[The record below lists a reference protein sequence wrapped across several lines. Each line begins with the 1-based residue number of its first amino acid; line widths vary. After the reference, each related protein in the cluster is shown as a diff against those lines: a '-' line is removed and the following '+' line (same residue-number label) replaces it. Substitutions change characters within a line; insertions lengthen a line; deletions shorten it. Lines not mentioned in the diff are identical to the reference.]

1 MSFFERCICL
11 DYLSSDESD
20 VSDKEEYDEL
30 GSKSG
35 SAGKFVNGL
44 GGFFCGV
51 VFPSG
56 VTFFSDEYCDGDLM
70 SLDVP

>member
-1 MSFFERCICL
+1 MSFFARCICL

-35 SAGKFVNGL
+35 SAGTYGTGL
-44 GGFFCGV
+44 GGLSRGLGFTL
-51 VFPSG
+51 G
-56 VTFFSDEYCDGDLM
+56 VTVSDNESCGGEGGSCIL
-70 SLDVP
+70 L